1 MIYLFGKGNQVS
13 VIYDATTLT
22 EQDKIGG
29 IAIEQL
35 PLKKDKDG
43 FNAVLCLDKDNKPYW
58 EFVEIPKDTL
68 ASPKDTLEDLVRK
81 KLITKEQYKALTGK
95 DFTV

>member
-13 VIYDATTLT
+13 IVYDATTLT

-29 IAIEQL
+29 IAIEAL
-35 PLKKDKDG
+35 PPKEDKEG
-43 FNAVLCLDKDNKPYW
+43 FNAVLCLDSKNKPYW

-68 ASPKDTLEDLVRK
+68 EDLVRRE
-81 KLITKEQYKALTGK
+81 LITKEQYKTLTGK